1 MCKVT
6 ERNKKTVRFLQ
17 CVAWTIKLILK
28 KIFTISTVSKR
39 TSKISVTNSVSDQ
52 VKNVV
57 TVSSSF
63 PELWDWATQWSGQRL
78 AVYTSEN
85 NRCYFSLLGWIF
97 FNFMSQWFYPTRH
110 LFETLWCNVVAKISF
125 SVVTVTFDLWPPNSD
140 ESIHEPKSTF
150 VPNSLSASSS
160 NHKNWRLKTQKHNAS
175 RPQLLPAGGIK
186 S

>member
-110 LFETLWCNVVAKISF
+110 LFETLWVFRCHSDFWPLTTKFWWVHPRAQVDVCAKF
-125 SVVTVTFDLWPPNSD
+125 PQCV
-140 ESIHEPKSTF
+140 
-150 VPNSLSASSS
+150 
-160 NHKNWRLKTQKHNAS
+160 LK
-175 RPQLLPAGGIK
+175 
-186 S
+186 